1 MLEPRLRL
9 AINTMAVSIQRILA
23 DAQPSIY
30 LYGSVTVEDYHYGWS
45 DIDLLVLT
53 QEPITEE
60 QSAALVDLRQVLAA
74 RDPDTPYYRLFEG
87 GMLDLGSFL
96 TGEAT
101 RVVYWG
107 TTGQR
112 VKEKHGFSAFDRA
125 SLLHN
130 GQLLLGKDVRRH
142 LEPPDYDEIVAAV
155 ADHLRAIREH
165 GRGARSIY
173 AYGWLLDIAR
183 CMYTLVNGKLTTKT
197 AAARWAL
204 DEHLCPCPAE
214 LSMALTV
221 RRQPELMQDEHVLA
235 YAEGLTDAI
244 RTFAELLEQA
254 VGMGEANV

>member
-1 MLEPRLRL
+1 MLDPRMRL
-9 AINTMAVSIQRILA
+9 AINTMAVSSHRILQ

-30 LYGSVTVEDYHYGWS
+30 LYGSTTTEDYRHGWS

-53 QEPITEE
+53 QDVITPA
-60 QSAALVDLRQVLAA
+60 QADALLHLRQFLAS

-96 TGEAT
+96 TGENT

-107 TTGQR
+107 TTGER
-112 VKEKHGFSAFDRA
+112 IKETHGFSAFDRA
-125 SLLHN
+125 SLLQN

-142 LEPPDYDEIVAAV
+142 IDMPDYADILSAV
-155 ADHLRAIREH
+155 ANHAATIREH
-165 GRGARSIY
+165 GRGSRSIY

-183 CMYTLVNGKLTTKT
+183 CMYTLVNGRLTSKTT
-197 AAARWAL
+197 AAQWAL

-221 RRQPELMQDEHVLA
+221 RRQPDLIRDASVLD
-235 YAEGLTDAI
+235 YAESLTEAI
-244 RTFAELLEQA
+244 QSFTALLEKA
-254 VGMGEANV
+254 VIMNQS